1 MRRVWIGLSIAAALV
16 GVSAGSA
23 GAATLAP
30 SSASFGDTAIGT
42 VSAPK
47 SFTVTAE
54 AADSVL
60 PLTVSTTGDFKQ
72 TNDCPSTLGFLLTQS
87 CTIKV
92 SFAPTTAGQRTGALS
107 TTTLVVGGPSAA
119 LSGNGVGSVA
129 SATKSK
135 CKKAKKKRKKH
146 ARAAKKNKKKKAKKC
161 GKKKRGK
168 KRKHRR

>member
-1 MRRVWIGLSIAAALV
+1 MRRVWLGLSIAAALV

-30 SSASFGDTAIGT
+30 SSGSYGDVAIGT

-54 AADSVL
+54 LTDSVL
-60 PLTVSTTGDFKQ
+60 PITVGTTGDFRQ
-72 TNDCPSTLGFLLTQS
+72 TNDCPATLGFLLTQS
-87 CTIKV
+87 CTVKV
-92 SFAPTTAGQRTGALS
+92 SFAPSTSGLRTGTLS
-107 TTTLVVGGPSAA
+107 TTSLVVGGPSAS

-135 CKKAKKKRKKH
+135 CKKAKKKGKKH
-146 ARAAKKNKKKKAKKC
+146 ARAAKKKAKKC
-161 GKKKRGK
+161 GKKKRK
-168 KRKHRR
+168 HHRR

>member
-30 SSASFGDTAIGT
+30 SSASFGDTSIGT

-92 SFAPTTAGQRTGALS
+92 SFAPTTAGQRTGTLS

-119 LSGNGVGSVA
+119 LSGNGVGSGA
-129 SATKSK
+129 SAAQSK
-135 CKKAKKKRKKH
+135 KCKKKAKKKGKKH

-161 GKKKRGK
+161 GKKKR
-168 KRKHRR
+168 KHRR

>member
-42 VSAPK
+42 VSPQK

-54 AADSVL
+54 AVDTAL
-60 PLTVSTTGDFKQ
+60 PLTVSTTGDFRQ
-72 TNDCPSTLGFLLTQS
+72 TNDCPSTLGFLLTSS
-87 CTIKV
+87 CTIRV
-92 SFAPTTAGQRTGALS
+92 SFAPTTSGPRTGTLS

-129 SATKSK
+129 SAAQSK
-135 CKKAKKKRKKH
+135 KCKKKAKKKGKKH
-146 ARAAKKNKKKKAKKC
+146 ARAAKKKKAKKC
-161 GKKKRGK
+161 GKKKR
-168 KRKHRR
+168 RKHRR